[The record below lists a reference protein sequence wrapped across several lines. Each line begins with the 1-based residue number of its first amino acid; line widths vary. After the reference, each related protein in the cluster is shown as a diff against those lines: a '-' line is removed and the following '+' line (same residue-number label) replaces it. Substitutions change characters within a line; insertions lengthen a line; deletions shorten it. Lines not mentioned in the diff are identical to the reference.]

1 MNPRFHTYAE
11 ILSQPETWAEALE
24 ATERNRARLEKLLE
38 SRCEQVLFIGCGSTY
53 YLSLS
58 AAALFQ
64 QATGRIARAVPSS
77 ELWLN
82 RAAVL
87 TDGPT
92 LLVAVSRSGS
102 TTETVYAVEQFKKQQ
117 HGPVVGITVYGD
129 SPLANLADL
138 ALVVEKGQER
148 SVVQTRSFT
157 GMYVAATALSLI
169 AGGREDIL
177 QSMRRLP
184 EIGARLM
191 REYEALAQELG
202 EDLRFDRFYFLGSGA
217 RYGLAC
223 EASLKLKE
231 MSLSH
236 SEPFHFLEFRH
247 GPMSMV
253 NPQTMLVVLL
263 SERHR
268 GYEQAVL
275 EEMQERG
282 ASVLSLGEDGARV
295 AFTSGIPEEGYGVL
309 YLPVLQLMAYHRAVA
324 KGLNPDHPHNL
335 TAVVTLDLSR
345 VSIERDLEG

>member
-1 MNPRFHTYAE
+1 MRSSFHTYAE
-11 ILSQPETWAEALE
+11 ILDQTEVWAEALE
-24 ATERNRARLEKLLE
+24 VVRRQRAGLERLLE
-38 SRCEQVLFIGCGSTY
+38 PRYEQVLFIGCGSTY

-64 QATGRIARAVPSS
+64 QATGRIARAAPSS
-77 ELWLN
+77 ELLLN
-82 RAAVL
+82 APTVL

-92 LLVAVSRSGS
+92 LLVAISRSGS
-102 TTETVYAVEQFKKQQ
+102 TTETVYAAEQFRRRND
-117 HGPVVGITVYGD
+117 PVIAITVYGD

-169 AGGREDIL
+169 AGGQEETLR
-177 QSMRRLP
+177 SMSRLP

-191 REYEALAQELG
+191 RDYEALAQELG
-202 EDLRFDRFYFLGSGA
+202 EDARFDRFYFLGSGA

-253 NPQTMLVVLL
+253 NPQTMLVGLL

-268 GYEQAVL
+268 DHEQAVL
-275 EEMQERG
+275 EEMQRQG
-282 ASVLSLGEDGARV
+282 ASVLSLGEEGARV
-295 AFTSGIPEEGYGVL
+295 AFASGIPEEGRGVL
-309 YLPVLQLMAYHRAVA
+309 YLPLLQLMAYYRTVA
-324 KGLNPDHPHNL
+324 KGLDPDHPYNL
-335 TAVVTLDLSR
+335 TPVVTLNLPEATLKE
-345 VSIERDLEG
+345 V